1 MSSSP
6 ELQVS
11 LRQMIFAIET
21 AVSLVGMN
29 DTNHGKR
36 VAYIASQLA
45 HQLGYDDPTIKF
57 VFELGLLH
65 DCGVSTE
72 QIHNDLVNHFDW
84 QDAYIHCEIA
94 YQLLKDFQPLAIF
107 SRAIRYHHTPWKK
120 LHDLEISRQDADM
133 ANLIFLADRIDIMS
147 ACHYETDI
155 LLVREEIVN
164 SIKSYS
170 GSYFNRNRQLNHTFS
185 TA

>member
-45 HQLGYDDPTIKF
+45 HQLDYDDQTIQF

-84 QDAYIHCEIA
+84 QGAYIHCEIG
-94 YQLLKDFQPLAIF
+94 YQLLKDFQPLEIF
-107 SRAIRYHHTPWKK
+107 STAIRYHHTPW
-120 LHDLEISRQDADM
+120 
-133 ANLIFLADRIDIMS
+133 
-147 ACHYETDI
+147 
-155 LLVREEIVN
+155 
-164 SIKSYS
+164 
-170 GSYFNRNRQLNHTFS
+170 
-185 TA
+185 